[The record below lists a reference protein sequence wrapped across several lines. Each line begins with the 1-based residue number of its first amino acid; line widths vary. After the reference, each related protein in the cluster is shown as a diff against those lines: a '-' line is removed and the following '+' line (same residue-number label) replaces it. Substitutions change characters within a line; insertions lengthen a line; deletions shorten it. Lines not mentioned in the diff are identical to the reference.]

1 MKEPISIKEILAI
14 VIRRAKAV
22 MLTTLALAI
31 VLGGIQGFST
41 LKKVND
47 PANTPELVAQRNEA
61 AQSEYNSKVKTA
73 KDNLETA
80 KHRANK
86 AKEYLAQSPLMQLD
100 PYNKYES
107 HVALSIAA
115 LDESEYV
122 RAYQDTLGTPVDYVV
137 AKILQQYELYWNKV
151 DLGETFAGTAY
162 ENMEEKYIRELVNVA
177 RSQGSTLVITA
188 SADTAENAELLCQR
202 SAQAILDAQDTMIE
216 ATFTHELV
224 KISEATKQMVD
235 YELDQDQII
244 ALEKYDE
251 FMVDVDTARVTLK
264 RIQAPVLESVVTMA
278 EAVKDAIIWAI
289 LGGMVGFVMACGTVW
304 MIYIVRDDVE
314 TSRQAEAILGV
325 PYFGC
330 AAGEKNFFDRIADRF
345 VGERCWED
353 PQMAAQYIAENLVS
367 RLPEKASVAVL
378 STANVQADAVQ
389 LPAVLE
395 ALKARGC
402 DVRFAAKA
410 EQNPAA
416 IAALRECEY
425 VVMAERLGESNRNSM
440 LCVRDQA
447 DRLDAKLVG
456 FITL

>member
-22 MLTTLALAI
+22 IVTTLVLAI
-31 VLGGIQGFST
+31 ALGGVQGFST
-41 LKKVND
+41 LKKVKA
-47 PANTPELVAQRNEA
+47 PTNTPEQVAQRNDS
-61 AQSEYNSKVKTA
+61 AQSEYNTKVKTA

-86 AKEYLAQSPLMQLD
+86 AKEYLTQSPLMQLD
-100 PYNKYES
+100 PYDKYES

-137 AKILQQYELYWNKV
+137 AKILQQYELYWDMA
-151 DLGETFAGTAY
+151 DLSDLYAGTAY
-162 ENMEEKYIRELVNVA
+162 EDMEEKYIRELVTVE

-188 SADTAENAELLCQR
+188 SADSAENAEILCQR
-202 SAQAILDAQDTMIE
+202 SAQAVLDAHATMAE

-224 KISEATKQMVD
+224 KISEGTRQMVD
-235 YELDQDQII
+235 YDLDRDQII
-244 ALEKYDE
+244 AVEKYDE
-251 FMVDVDTARVTLK
+251 YMLDVENARVALK
-264 RIQAPVLESVVTMA
+264 RITAPVTETVITLA
-278 EAVKDAIIWAI
+278 EAVKDAIIWTV
-289 LGGMVGFVMACGTVW
+289 LGGFAGFVLACGTVW

-325 PYFGC
+325 PYLGC
-330 AAGEKNFFDRIADRF
+330 AAGRKNLFDRIADRF
-345 VGERCWED
+345 VGERYWED
-353 PQMAAQYIAENLVS
+353 PRMATDYIAENLVS
-367 RLPEKASVAVL
+367 RLPEKASVALL
-378 STANVQADAVQ
+378 STAPVEADAVQ

-402 DVRFAAKA
+402 TVRFAAKA
-410 EQNPAA
+410 EQNPEA

-425 VVMAERLGESNRNSM
+425 VVLAERLGASNRNAM
-440 LCVRDQA
+440 LSVLRQA
-447 DRLDAKLVG
+447 EQLGGKLVG